1 MTWIQVFHGHG
12 TYQLYSAATI
22 CCIVEV
28 CNNRYTMVQSQK
40 GYSETS
46 VHVLWLEG
54 LYEPESP
61 GSIMTLPGSAWLLP
75 SFL

>member
-1 MTWIQVFHGHG
+1 
-12 TYQLYSAATI
+12 
-22 CCIVEV
+22 
-28 CNNRYTMVQSQK
+28 MVQPQK